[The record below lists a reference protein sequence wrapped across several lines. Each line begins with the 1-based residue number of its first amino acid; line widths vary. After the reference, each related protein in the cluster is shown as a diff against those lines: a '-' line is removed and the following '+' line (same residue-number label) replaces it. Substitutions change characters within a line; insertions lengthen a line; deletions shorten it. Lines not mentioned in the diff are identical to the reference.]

1 MDALNLSIDT
11 ASTWD
16 VRALLERN
24 ASLMREGS
32 REESCHVLD
41 PATLMERVSVL
52 IAARADVILQGIGAL
67 TVIGPKHGELKS
79 LHTRAEARGKGVAQ
93 ALLETLIDHARDTG
107 LARLSLET
115 GTAETFAPARGLY
128 QRNGFVSC
136 PPFGSYSSDPLSIFM
151 TRLL

>member
-16 VRALLERN
+16 VRALLERHV
-24 ASLMREGS
+24 ALMRAGS
-32 REESCHVLD
+32 PEDSCHVLD
-41 PATLMERVSVL
+41 PTTLMERDCVL
-52 IAARADVILQGIGAL
+52 IAARADGILQG
-67 TVIGPKHGELKS
+67 IGPKHGEFKS
-79 LHTRAEARGKGVAQ
+79 MHTRAEARGKGVAQ
-93 ALLETLIDHARDTG
+93 KMLDALIDHARQTG

-115 GTAETFAPARGLY
+115 GTAEPFAPARRLY
-128 QRNGFVSC
+128 HRNGFVSC